1 MKVVVDVPDK
11 LITALIVVLR
21 YLKGTA
27 EQADHTVLRQTPR
40 LKPWIK
46 CETVLLN
53 LGDWEGTETVTSYEL
68 RIRKCFCLETG
79 QRLGNKT

>member
-1 MKVVVDVPDK
+1 M
-11 LITALIVVLR
+11 
-21 YLKGTA
+21 
-27 EQADHTVLRQTPR
+27 RQIPR

-68 RIRKCFCLETG
+68 RKGNASALRQGRGWEIKHEKYQSFC
-79 QRLGNKT
+79 R

>member
-1 MKVVVDVPDK
+1 M
-11 LITALIVVLR
+11 
-21 YLKGTA
+21 
-27 EQADHTVLRQTPR
+27 RQTPR